1 MSALNALRSMPSPSL
16 RLARRMSGAGETAA
30 AVLRGRL
37 DDTVLREKKLP
48 FVSITVARRG
58 AVVFEHAVTAPDQ
71 APFVLSSRSVLR
83 VYSMTKVVTSV
94 AALTLVD
101 AGKLELDAPVSRY
114 LPEWDD
120 AAVTVLEEGMDTP
133 VPAERKITVRNL
145 MTHTAGMV
153 YRPDMIA
160 GMPYVMKFSSEIVEV
175 PASLTEWAKGL
186 LRVPLVAQPGTRFT
200 YGDSFTE
207 ACC

>member
-1 MSALNALRSMPSPSL
+1 MSVAPAGAPAGAAVEVAEAALR
-16 RLARRMSGAGETAA
+16 EH
-30 AVLRGRL
+30 L
-37 DDTVLREKKLP
+37 DDTVLRDKKLP

-58 AVVFEHAVTAPDQ
+58 AVVFEHAVTAPDM
-71 APFVLSSRSVLR
+71 PSSFVLSSRSVLR
-83 VYSMTKVVTSV
+83 AYSKSKIVTSV
-94 AALTLVD
+94 AALALVD